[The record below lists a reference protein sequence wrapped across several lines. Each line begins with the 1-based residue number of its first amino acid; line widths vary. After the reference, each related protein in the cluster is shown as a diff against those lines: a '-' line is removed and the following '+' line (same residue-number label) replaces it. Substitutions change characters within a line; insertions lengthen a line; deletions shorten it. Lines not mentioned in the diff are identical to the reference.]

1 MVTPRGEIVAAACVA
16 TTFLARPPLRSDR
29 LRRRHSRFELEG
41 AFMGSSDRMER
52 TEVSEDQFRR
62 RRKTRPFT
70 FTRKRAGLP
79 VQAPGAGPLLVQDA
93 GVRSPDRD
101 DLLAGTRTLSRSP
114 PSSRGKPGSNYR
126 IPIGLAADPTDD
138 TGVPTCAGQ
147 RLTFSVSVDDTVG
160 ICRPAVMA
168 ATAFRVFLK
177 TKTSSVPFDEFTRVR
192 RAVISS
198 LCGSSGS
205 SFRYWARYLPRL
217 DTRRRNGDFK
227 GGLRCDGTRCPERDY
242 GQGRSCSARQ
252 GAIPRSRVPLRGTT

>member
-1 MVTPRGEIVAAACVA
+1 MVTQRGEIVAAACVA
-16 TTFLARPPLRSDR
+16 TTFLARPPSRSDR
-29 LRRRHSRFELEG
+29 LRRRHSRFQLEG

-62 RRKTRPFT
+62 RRKRGHS
-70 FTRKRAGLP
+70 RSH
-79 VQAPGAGPLLVQDA
+79 VQDA

-138 TGVPTCAGQ
+138 TGVPICAGQ

-168 ATAFRVFLK
+168 ASAFRVFLK

-205 SFRYWARYLPRL
+205 SFRYWARPASLPPSPGHSEAE
-217 DTRRRNGDFK
+217 RRF
-227 GGLRCDGTRCPERDY
+227 
-242 GQGRSCSARQ
+242 QGRVTLRWHSLSRARLWT
-252 GAIPRSRVPLRGTT
+252 RSVMLC